1 MCVASN
7 VCVYSTVA
15 WHPIHW
21 GECILTSHL
30 VTLHNPDQDK
40 DVIKDE

>member
-1 MCVASN
+1 M
-7 VCVYSTVA
+7 A
-15 WHPIHW
+15 WHPIYW

-30 VTLHNPDQDK
+30 VSWTLHNPDQDK